1 MVGLAANRA
10 VFLDRDGV
18 IVVPE
23 FRERRSFAPTR
34 LSDLRV
40 FPDAAASLRRLKH
53 AGFLLV
59 VVTNQPDVGAG
70 VISPATLDAMNRH
83 LLDSL
88 PIDAIKVC
96 PHQRGDNCDC
106 RKPRPGMLLSAAR
119 ELSIDCAASFMVGDR
134 ASDIA
139 AGHAA
144 ACRTLFIDLDYAEPK
159 PVDAHHMVASLG
171 EAADIIVSRGS

>member
-1 MVGLAANRA
+1 MVGLANRA

-23 FRERRSFAPTR
+23 FRDGRSFAPKR

-40 FPDAAASLRRLKH
+40 FPDAAESLRRLKH

-70 VISPATLDAMNRH
+70 MVSSKTLDAMHRY
-83 LLDSL
+83 LLDSF

-96 PHQRGDNCDC
+96 THQRSDDCDC

-119 ELSIDCAASFMVGDR
+119 ELAIDCAASYMVGDR

-159 PVDAHHMVASLG
+159 PTDAHHVAASLG
-171 EAADIIVSRGS
+171 AATDIIVSHER

>member
-1 MVGLAANRA
+1 MVASGANRA

-23 FRERRSFAPTR
+23 FRDGRSFAPTR
-34 LSDLRV
+34 LADFRI
-40 FPDAAASLRRLKH
+40 FPDADTSLRRLKQ

-70 VISPATLDAMNRH
+70 IISSETLDAMHRC
-83 LLDSL
+83 LRESL

-96 PHQRGDNCDC
+96 PHQRSDDCDC

-119 ELSIDCAASFMVGDR
+119 ELSIDCAESFMVGDR

-159 PVDAHHMVASLG
+159 PVDAHHVVASLG
-171 EAADIIVSRGS
+171 AAADIIARHCH